1 MWDRL
6 SPPWQASAEMAWE
19 ACCCGCV
26 PIGAVITDPAGN
38 LVAAGRNRMYEPRSA
53 GALHI
58 SGVPLAHAEINALL
72 ALDYDAV
79 NARQCT
85 LYTTTEPCP
94 QCAGALVMCNVRHL
108 CYASRDPWAGAV
120 NLFQI
125 SPYMASK
132 NTRVE
137 GPPDPLFEAVLI
149 ALQAEYMVRESARR
163 GKSAPL
169 ARPDPVLD
177 AMEKAVP
184 QGVALGE
191 RLYRE
196 RSLQA
201 MREEHLP
208 ARQVFDLLAG
218 MLAPLGGSAVIVP
231 QMAQQPSLPD
241 AAE

>member
-26 PIGAVITDPAGN
+26 PIGAVITDPAGR
-38 LVAAGRNRMYEPRSA
+38 LVAAGRNRMYEPRST

-94 QCAGALVMCNVRHL
+94 QCAGALVMCNVRHVR
-108 CYASRDPWAGAV
+108 YASRDPWAGAA

-137 GPPDPLFEAVLI
+137 GPPDPLFEAALI
-149 ALQAEYMVRESARR
+149 AIQAEYMLREGARR
-163 GKSAPL
+163 GKPDPL

-177 AMEKAVP
+177 ALESIVP
-184 QGVALGE
+184 QAVALGE

-201 MREEHLP
+201 MRDEHLP

-218 MLAPLGGSAVIVP
+218 MLAPPEGSA
-231 QMAQQPSLPD
+231 SLVSQT
-241 AAE
+241 A